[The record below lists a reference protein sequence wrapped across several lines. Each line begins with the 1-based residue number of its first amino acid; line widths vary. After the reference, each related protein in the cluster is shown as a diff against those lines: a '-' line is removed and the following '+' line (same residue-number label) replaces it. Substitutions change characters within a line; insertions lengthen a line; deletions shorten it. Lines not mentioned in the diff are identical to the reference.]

1 MEKKTQILCYHLP
14 CDERTRKLRRYLNKA
29 HIQIRMVEPAE
40 FLHPLGFLF
49 DIPGF
54 GPCSQF
60 NLGQNFPEEM
70 LVMKDFSNEQL
81 DAFLTFFQ
89 KEKLAPMTLK
99 ALLTPVNQH
108 WNSLQLYEEL
118 KKENSSFKRKN
129 GA

>member
-14 CDERTRKLRRYLNKA
+14 WDERTRKLRRYLNKA

-118 KKENSSFKRKN
+118 KKEVSSLKGKN